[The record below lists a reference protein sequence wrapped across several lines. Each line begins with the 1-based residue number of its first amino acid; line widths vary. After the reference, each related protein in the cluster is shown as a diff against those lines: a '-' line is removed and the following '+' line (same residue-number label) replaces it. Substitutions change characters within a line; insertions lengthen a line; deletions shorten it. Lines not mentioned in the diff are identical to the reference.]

1 MIHLL
6 KRSSWK
12 WGVLVAGIFLL
23 GGAMLASVL
32 WGVVDTTWA
41 MLVASYTQP
50 DSSQAQIIIRD
61 VRIPRALIA
70 AAIGGSLGLSGMLMQ
85 VLMRNPLADP
95 GIFGLNAGA
104 AFFVVLAMTVF
115 QVSSL
120 GELTWV
126 AFLGSALSGAVVYG
140 LGSMGRDGLTPMK
153 LTLAGAAI
161 MALFSSLMHGLLIV
175 NQRAMEDVL
184 FWLAGSVAGRKLELL
199 TSLLPYLLVGWV
211 GSFLIAAQLNTLTL
225 GEDVAKS
232 LGQKTVFV
240 KLLAALFVVLLAG
253 GSVAVCGPIGF
264 IGLVIPH
271 LARALVGQDMRWG
284 MAYAMLLGALLLVA
298 ADVAARFIAMPKEVP
313 LGVMTALIGVP
324 FFIYVARKGITR
336 S

>member
-1 MIHLL
+1 MR
-6 KRSSWK
+6 KQTSFWK
-12 WGVLVAGIFLL
+12 WGGLLL
-23 GGAMLASVL
+23 GLIVLAAAMLASVL
-32 WGVVDTTWA
+32 WGVVDTSWST
-41 MLVASYTQP
+41 LV
-50 DSSQAQIIIRD
+50 DSFAHFNGSQEHIIIRD

-70 AAIGGSLGLSGMLMQ
+70 AAIGGSLGLAGTLMQ
-85 VLMRNPLADP
+85 VLMKNPLADP

-104 AFFVVLAMTVF
+104 AFFVVVGMTVF
-115 QVSSL
+115 SISSL

-126 AFLGSALSGAVVYG
+126 AFFGAAVSGGIVYG
-140 LGSMGRDGLTPMK
+140 LGSMGRDGLTPLK
-153 LTLAGAAI
+153 LTLAGAAM

-199 TSLLPYLLVGWV
+199 TNLLPYLVVGWV
-211 GSFLIAAQLNTLTL
+211 GSFLIAGQLNTLNL

-232 LGQKTVFV
+232 LGQKTVVV
-240 KLLAALFVVLLAG
+240 KLLAAVFVVLLAG
-253 GSVAVCGPIGF
+253 GSVAVTGPVGF

-271 LARALVGQDMRWG
+271 LARSIVGRDLRWG
-284 MAYAMLLGALLLVA
+284 MAYAMLLGALILVI
-298 ADVAARFIAMPKEVP
+298 ADLMARFVAMPKEVP
-313 LGVMTALIGVP
+313 VGVMTAVIGVP